1 MEALHDIEGIRV
13 YNKNSRDGEALRNLD
28 DGDAVIVDSL
38 LANVERPEGFDGLWC
53 LLVHYLNICDPSASE
68 VEKRRLEREWLGR
81 YDVCI
86 TTSHY
91 TRNCLIKAGVA
102 PERVHVV
109 YPGLEEIY
117 RSFQKPSP
125 QSVDTCRLLTVAS
138 LLPGKGLVESLEILE
153 TLAPLSWTWDIVGE
167 GSLNPAFTDFF
178 IERLNASPV
187 TDRVFWA
194 GAVEEVHMPELYR
207 SHDMLLVSSY
217 FETLGMSIREAMA
230 SGVPVIAFDVG
241 GIAESLLGGGGILVD
256 PFHQDRMQEDVARLI
271 ESTEERITLGDKG
284 LHASSTFP
292 GWEESART
300 FIKVIQNI

>member
-1 MEALHDIEGIRV
+1 MEALGDIEGIQV
-13 YNKNSRDGEALRNLD
+13 HNKNSRDGEALRNLKERD
-28 DGDAVIVDSL
+28 LVIVDSL
-38 LANVERPEGFDGLWC
+38 LADTERPEGFDGLWC
-53 LLVHYLNICDPSASE
+53 LLVHYLTICDPSASE
-68 VEKRRLEREWLGR
+68 VEKRRLEREWLGQ

-102 PERVHVV
+102 PEQVFVV

-117 RSFQKPSP
+117 RSFEKPPP

-138 LLPGKGLVESLEILE
+138 LLPGKGLIEALEILE
-153 TLAPLSWTWDIVGE
+153 TLDTLSWTWNIVGE

-178 IERLNASPV
+178 INRLSESPV
-187 TDRVFWA
+187 ADRVFWE
-194 GAVEEVHMPELYR
+194 GAVEEEQMPGIYR

-241 GIAESLLGGGGILVD
+241 GIAESLIAGGGILVD
-256 PFHQDRMQEDVARLI
+256 PFHQERMREDIARLI
-271 ESTEERITLGDKG
+271 ESPEDRVELGEMG
-284 LHASSTFP
+284 MHVSRTFP
-292 GWEESART
+292 GWEDAARA
-300 FIKVIQNI
+300 FIDVFDDV